1 MICHYTQA
9 GETWY
14 YCKKNDTTANVMRN
28 LHQYVSFS
36 IPINQTGT
44 SEPWMKENPYIKAT
58 NERMDCSTKM
68 IRTNIKKE
76 NWKGKTVPIKH

>member
-44 SEPWMKENPYIKAT
+44 
-58 NERMDCSTKM
+58 
-68 IRTNIKKE
+68 
-76 NWKGKTVPIKH
+76 